1 MKHNKVL
8 PAVHELLNL
17 ANNISFPASRDDI
30 AESAKRSGLP
40 DTMVEFLNL
49 FDAELIFDSKVDFMT
64 RCEELEMFLEQEA
77 ETPKEITR
85 GP

>member
-1 MKHNKVL
+1 MEHNKDL
-8 PAVHELLNL
+8 PAVHDLLNL
-17 ANNISFPASRDDI
+17 ANSVRFPASRDDI
-30 AESAKRSGLP
+30 AESAKRTGLP
-40 DTMVEFLNL
+40 DAMVEFLDL

-77 ETPKEITR
+77 EAPKEITR